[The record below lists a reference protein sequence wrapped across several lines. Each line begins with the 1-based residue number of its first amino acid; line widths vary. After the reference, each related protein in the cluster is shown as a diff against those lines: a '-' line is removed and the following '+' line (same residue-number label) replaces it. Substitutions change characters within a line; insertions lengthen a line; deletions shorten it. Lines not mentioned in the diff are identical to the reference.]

1 MFLINCNSN
10 NHQPVAESPCQM
22 LVFVLTLL
30 PLFLFSHLWKL
41 LGGLGLGPTV
51 THVSTQSLVSEL
63 PKDLG
68 KKETHLY
75 RHRPTIS
82 LRGLDALSC
91 SDDKPF
97 RVAHPILESSGAG
110 PDILVSTLIAAPALS
125 GTDSPDSYLDQGPDG
140 LCRLSL
146 LSFVHT
152 LLTLLPAT
160 CSNFLIRKANY
171 IEGRYGTVKDVSCQD

>member
-1 MFLINCNSN
+1 MPNACFCPDSSASVSIFSPLEAIRWAWAWSYCYSCFYSIFGLRATQGSWEERNSSLPSQTYYFL
-10 NHQPVAESPCQM
+10 
-22 LVFVLTLL
+22 
-30 PLFLFSHLWKL
+30 K
-41 LGGLGLGPTV
+41 
-51 THVSTQSLVSEL
+51 
-63 PKDLG
+63 
-68 KKETHLY
+68 
-75 RHRPTIS
+75 R
-82 LRGLDALSC
+82 LRLSC